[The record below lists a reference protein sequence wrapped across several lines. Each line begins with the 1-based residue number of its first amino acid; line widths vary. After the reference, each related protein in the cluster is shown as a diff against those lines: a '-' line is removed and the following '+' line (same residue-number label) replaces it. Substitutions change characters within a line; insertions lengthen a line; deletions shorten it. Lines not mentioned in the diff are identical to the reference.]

1 MADYKRMEEE
11 EEEEGNDG
19 RGRCTVGE
27 GELGEARSPIR
38 AFLPPLNQRLLVKM
52 PGIAT
57 NPGTRPCRRC
67 RAAAHL
73 VCARPPQDASPLRC
87 AIRVC
92 TPALDRPAMSE
103 LS

>member
-1 MADYKRMEEE
+1 MMEEGGAGGG
-11 EEEEGNDG
+11 EG
-19 RGRCTVGE
+19 

-57 NPGTRPCRRC
+57 NPGTRRC

-73 VCARPPQDASPLRC
+73 VCGRPPREEDASPLRLQPLL
-87 AIRVC
+87 RVC